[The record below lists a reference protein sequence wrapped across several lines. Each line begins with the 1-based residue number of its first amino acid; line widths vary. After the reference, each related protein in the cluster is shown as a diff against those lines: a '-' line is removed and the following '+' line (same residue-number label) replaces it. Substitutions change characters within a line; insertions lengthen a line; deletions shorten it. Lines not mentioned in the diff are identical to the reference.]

1 MYREEQSPQ
10 PLPPAETI
18 IGRNVVRKEGQAK
31 VMGQAQY
38 VDDLTHPDML
48 YGKTIRSTIA
58 RGTLTAIHFDPAFD
72 WSAVVVADYR
82 DIPGRNVVALIEE
95 DQPLLVEREIRH
107 HAEPILLLACRD
119 RELLEQAARHIQIS
133 YQEQPPV
140 LGMEQALAAG
150 ERGERDLIIR
160 PPDNVIKKYLIEC
173 GDLAAG
179 FRQAEVIV
187 EGSYRTGS
195 QEHVYIEP
203 QGMIAIPGADGSLT
217 LQGSLQCPYY
227 VHKAIKTLFNLPD
240 DKVIV
245 IQTTTGGGF
254 GGKEEYPNMIAGHAA
269 LLAWKSGKPVKLVY
283 DRQEDIAAT
292 TKRHPA
298 IVRHRTGVT
307 RDGRLVAADIDVIMD
322 GGAYATLSAVVLS
335 RGAIHALGPYR
346 CPNVR
351 IRARVMATNTPPAGA
366 FRGFGAPQTCFA
378 YEMQMNRIAQTLGL
392 SPLELRRKNL
402 VRPGDLT
409 VTGQKLSLS
418 VSAEQVL
425 EAAVQH
431 AHYEAARAAAA
442 KSSHGHKRTGVGLS
456 LFYHGAGFT
465 GSGERRLPTRA
476 GVELLP
482 EGKVR
487 VLTSSIEMGQG
498 TETVFCQIAAAALGI
513 SYDDVIFAQPNTA
526 RVPDSGPTVASRTC
540 MIVGK
545 ALQDAAR
552 EMKSRL
558 ESFAATKWDAPLA
571 RLHNGELWLDHRS
584 AISFAHL
591 ARQYCEARGALKV
604 LHGYSLPPDITWD
617 DNTYRGDAYP
627 VFGWGA
633 DVAKVEVDLDTFEIK
648 VLECVTAIDCGKALH
663 PLLLEGQIEGGTL
676 QAVGHA
682 TLEQVIMENGRVL
695 NDRMATCLIPTA
707 LDAPEMRV
715 VLIENPYPFGPH
727 GAKGIGE
734 LPMDGGAAAVAAAV
748 WHATGV
754 LPEEVPMTPEK
765 LHAALSRA
773 LAAQGGDATVAGAIV

>member
-1 MYREEQSPQ
+1 MYREDQFQ
-10 PLPPAETI
+10 QNLPPGESI
-18 IGRNVVRKEGQAK
+18 VGKNVVRKEGQAK
-31 VMGQAQY
+31 IMGQAQY
-38 VDDLTHPDML
+38 VDDLTYPGML

-58 RGTLTAIHFDPAFD
+58 RGTITAIRFDPHFD

-82 DIPGRNVVALIEE
+82 DIPGRNVVLLIEA
-95 DQPLLVEREIRH
+95 DQPLLVEREVQH
-107 HAEPILLLACRD
+107 HDEAILLLACRD
-119 RELLEQAARHIQIS
+119 RELLEEAARHIQIS
-133 YQEQPPV
+133 YQEKPAV
-140 LGMEQALAAG
+140 LHMQQAIAAG
-150 ERGERDLIIR
+150 ESGDAGMIIR
-160 PPDNVIKKYLIEC
+160 PPDNTIKKYCIDR
-173 GDLAAG
+173 GDLEAG

-187 EGSYRTGS
+187 AGTYRTGL

-203 QGMIAIPGADGSLT
+203 QGIIAIPGVDGSLT

-245 IQTTTGGGF
+245 VQTTTGGAF

-283 DRQEDIAAT
+283 DRREDIAAT
-292 TKRHPA
+292 TKRHA
-298 IVRHRTGVT
+298 ALVHHKTGVT
-307 RDGRLVAADIDVIMD
+307 RDGRLVAADIEVIMD

-392 SPLELRRKNL
+392 SPLELRHKNL
-402 VRPGDLT
+402 VHTGDIT
-409 VTGQKLSLS
+409 ATGQELKLS

-425 EAAVQH
+425 EAAVQR
-431 AHYEAARAAAA
+431 AHYEAERAAAA
-442 KSSHGHKRTGVGLS
+442 KSSGSHKRLGVGLS

-465 GSGERRLPTRA
+465 GSGEARLPTRA

-487 VLTSSIEMGQG
+487 ILTSSIEMGQG
-498 TETVFCQIAAAALGI
+498 TETVFCQLAAEALGI
-513 SYDDVIFAQPNTA
+513 SYDDVVFAQPNTA
-526 RVPDSGPTVASRTC
+526 YVPDSGPTVASRTC

-552 EMKSRL
+552 QMKDRL
-558 ESFAATKWDAPLA
+558 ERFAAEKWEAPHA
-571 RLHNGELWLDHRS
+571 KIHNGELWIDHRS

-591 ARQYCEARGALKV
+591 ARQYFEAEGELRV
-604 LHGYSLPPDITWD
+604 LHGYSLPPDIKWD
-617 DNTYRGDAYP
+617 DDTYRGDAYP

-633 DVAKVEVDLDTFEIK
+633 DVAKVEVDLDTFEVK
-648 VLECVTAIDCGKALH
+648 VLECVSAIDCGKALH
-663 PLLLEGQIEGGTL
+663 PLLLAGQIEGGTL

-682 TLEQVIMENGRVL
+682 TIEEVIMENGRVR
-695 NDRMATCLIPTA
+695 NDRMTTCLIPTA
-707 LDAPEMRV
+707 LDAPEMQV

-765 LHAALSRA
+765 LQAALARA
-773 LAAQGGDATVAGAIV
+773 QSATGEMPPSMAGA

>member
-1 MYREEQSPQ
+1 MYRGDQLQ
-10 PLPPAETI
+10 QTLPPAEAI
-18 IGRNVVRKEGQAK
+18 VGQNVLRKEGRAK

-38 VDDLTHPDML
+38 VDDLTYPDML

-58 RGTLTAIHFDPAFD
+58 RGTISAIHFDPQFD

-95 DQPLLVEREIRH
+95 DQPLLVEQEVRH
-107 HAEPILLLACRD
+107 HDEAILLLAGRD
-119 RELLEQAARHIQIS
+119 RELLEEAGRHIHIT
-133 YQEQPPV
+133 YHEKPAV
-140 LGMEQALAAG
+140 LTMEQALAAG
-150 ERGERDLIIR
+150 ENGEAELIIR
-160 PPDNVIKKYLIEC
+160 PPDNVIKKYLIES
-173 GDLAAG
+173 GDLVEG
-179 FRQAEVIV
+179 FRRADVIV
-187 EGSYRTGS
+187 EGTYRTGQ
-195 QEHVYIEP
+195 QEHLYIEP

-217 LQGSLQCPYY
+217 IQGSLQCPYY
-227 VHKAIKTLFNLPD
+227 VHKAIKILFNLPD

-245 IQTTTGGGF
+245 IQTVTGGGF

-269 LLAWKSGKPVKLVY
+269 LLAWKTGKPVKLIY
-283 DRQEDIAAT
+283 DRREDIAAT
-292 TKRHPA
+292 TKRHA
-298 IVRHRTGVT
+298 ALVHHKTGVT
-307 RDGRLVAADIDVIMD
+307 RDGRLVAADIEVTMD

-378 YEMQMNRIAQTLGL
+378 YEMQMNRIAQALGM

-402 VRPGDLT
+402 LRVGDLT
-409 VTGQKLSLS
+409 ATGQRLNLS

-425 EAAVQH
+425 EAAVQR
-431 AHYEAARAAAA
+431 ANYEAERAAPQPRA
-442 KSSHGHKRTGVGLS
+442 SHKRTGIGLS

-465 GSGERRLPTRA
+465 GSGETRLPTQA
-476 GVELLP
+476 GLELLP

-487 VLTSSIEMGQG
+487 ILTSSIEMGQG
-498 TETVFCQIAAAALGI
+498 TETVFCQIAAEALGI
-513 SYDDVIFAQPNTA
+513 SYDDVVFAQPNTA
-526 RVPDSGPTVASRTC
+526 EVPDSGPTVASRTC

-552 EMKSRL
+552 QMKNRL
-558 ESFAATKWDAPLA
+558 ERFAAEKWKTPSATI
-571 RLHNGELWLDHRS
+571 HNGELWIDHRS
-584 AISFAHL
+584 AISFVHL
-591 ARQYCEARGALKV
+591 AREYYQAEGPLRV
-604 LHGYSLPPDITWD
+604 LHGYALPPDIHWD
-617 DNTYRGDAYP
+617 DASYRGDAYP

-633 DVAKVEVDLDTFEIK
+633 DVAKVEVDLDTCEIK
-648 VLECVTAIDCGKALH
+648 VKEVISAIDCGKALH
-663 PLLLEGQIEGGTL
+663 PLLLEGQIQGGTL

-682 TLEQVIMENGRVL
+682 TIEEVIMEQGRVV
-695 NDRMATCLIPTA
+695 NDRMTTCLMPTA
-707 LDAPEMRV
+707 LDAPEMQV

-754 LPEEVPMTPEK
+754 LPEEVPLTPEK
-765 LHAALSRA
+765 LQAAL
-773 LAAQGGDATVAGAIV
+773 GDTWR